1 MREISKL
8 SELLRC
14 LTGSLAPRLNEIG
27 NPERTVVKEKEK
39 KRHRYQTQEIPGP
52 GPKIIIE
59 GLYFRLAKKIH
70 VIGTQTAA
78 TKARQIDF
86 KTGRYLN
93 RTVA

>member
-1 MREISKL
+1 MKEISKL
-8 SELLRC
+8 SEFLGC
-14 LTGSLAPRLNEIG
+14 LTGSLAPLPDQIG

-70 VIGTQTAA
+70 IIGT
-78 TKARQIDF
+78 
-86 KTGRYLN
+86 
-93 RTVA
+93 